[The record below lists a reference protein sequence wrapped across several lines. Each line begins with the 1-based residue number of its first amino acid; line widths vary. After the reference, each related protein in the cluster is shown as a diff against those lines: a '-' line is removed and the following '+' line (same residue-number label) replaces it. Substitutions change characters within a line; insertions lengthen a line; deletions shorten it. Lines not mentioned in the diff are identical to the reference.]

1 MILLTGSSGYI
12 GSEIVNIFEK
22 KKTKYIGIDNLSYS
36 NKKNIIN
43 KKKFYKMDFS
53 NKKVSKLIKKFSVK
67 SVVHCGAFS
76 YVLDAE
82 ANKNKYYINNV
93 LKTKRFINICK
104 KSGVENFIFLSSS
117 NVYKELNK
125 NYNEKDPTQ
134 PKNFYGKNK
143 ILIEN
148 FLKKKNFDI
157 LIILRLFNVIG
168 LSKKFYIFKFLKNDF
183 KRIFFKFIYGI
194 KKVSI
199 NYVKINNKMI
209 FPRRDF
215 IDVRD
220 VSNVVILLLRKLKIK
235 KINQT
240 FNVASGKSKS
250 LIKLYE
256 SFRKTKNFK
265 MKKMSKKELI
275 ETSGNILKLKKFLN
289 WKPKYAFESSVKSI
303 KTFAKY

>member
-1 MILLTGSSGYI
+1 
-12 GSEIVNIFEK
+12 
-22 KKTKYIGIDNLSYS
+22 
-36 NKKNIIN
+36 
-43 KKKFYKMDFS
+43 
-53 NKKVSKLIKKFSVK
+53 
-67 SVVHCGAFS
+67 
-76 YVLDAE
+76 
-82 ANKNKYYINNV
+82 
-93 LKTKRFINICK
+93 
-104 KSGVENFIFLSSS
+104 
-117 NVYKELNK
+117 
-125 NYNEKDPTQ
+125 
-134 PKNFYGKNK
+134 
-143 ILIEN
+143 
-148 FLKKKNFDI
+148 
-157 LIILRLFNVIG
+157 
-168 LSKKFYIFKFLKNDF
+168 
-183 KRIFFKFIYGI
+183 
-194 KKVSI
+194 
-199 NYVKINNKMI
+199 MI

-275 ETSGNILKLKKFLN
+275 ETSGNVLKLKKFLN

>member
-53 NKKVSKLIKKFSVK
+53 NKKVSELIKKFSVK

-93 LKTKRFINICK
+93 LKTKRFIDICK

-148 FLKKKNFDI
+148 FLKKKNFNS

-168 LSKKFYIFKFLKNDF
+168 LSKKFYIFKFLKNDYQ
-183 KRIFFKFIYGI
+183 RIFFKFIYDI

-220 VSNVVILLLRKLKIK
+220 VSNVVILILGKLKIK

-275 ETSGNILKLKKFLN
+275 ETSGNVLKLKKFLN
-289 WKPKYAFESSVKSI
+289 WKPKYDFESSVKSI
-303 KTFAKY
+303 KKFAKY

>member
-148 FLKKKNFDI
+148 FLKKKNFDS

-168 LSKKFYIFKFLKNDF
+168 LSKKFYIFKFLKNDYQ
-183 KRIFFKFIYGI
+183 RIFFKFIYGI

>member
-1 MILLTGSSGYI
+1 MILLTGSTGYI

-22 KKTKYIGIDNLSYS
+22 KKMKYIAIDNLSYS

-43 KKKFYKMDFS
+43 KKKFYKIDFS

-82 ANKNKYYINNV
+82 ANKNKYYTNNV
-93 LKTKRFINICK
+93 LKTKRFIDICK

-148 FLKKKNFDI
+148 FLKKKNFNS

-168 LSKKFYIFKFLKNDF
+168 LSKKFYIFKFLKKDYQ
-183 KRIFFKFIYGI
+183 RIFFKFIYDI

-220 VSNVVILLLRKLKIK
+220 VSNVVILLLGKLKIK

-256 SFRKTKNFK
+256 SFRKTKKFK

-275 ETSGNILKLKKFLN
+275 KTSGNVLKLKKFLN

>member
-1 MILLTGSSGYI
+1 MILLTGSTGYI

-22 KKTKYIGIDNLSYS
+22 KKTKYIAIDNLSYS

-43 KKKFYKMDFS
+43 KKKFYKIDFS

-82 ANKNKYYINNV
+82 ANKNKYYTNNV
-93 LKTKRFINICK
+93 LKTKRFIDICK

-148 FLKKKNFDI
+148 FLKKKNFNS

-168 LSKKFYIFKFLKNDF
+168 LSKKFYIFKFLKNDYQ
-183 KRIFFKFIYGI
+183 RIFFKFIYDI

-220 VSNVVILLLRKLKIK
+220 VSNVVILLLGKLKIK

-275 ETSGNILKLKKFLN
+275 ETSGNVLKLKKFLN

>member
-1 MILLTGSSGYI
+1 MILLTGSTGYI

-43 KKKFYKMDFS
+43 KKKFYKIDFS

-82 ANKNKYYINNV
+82 ANKNKYYTNNV
-93 LKTKRFINICK
+93 LKTKRFIDICK

-148 FLKKKNFDI
+148 FLKKKNFNS

-168 LSKKFYIFKFLKNDF
+168 LSKKFYIFKFLKNDYQ
-183 KRIFFKFIYGI
+183 RIFFKFIYDI

-220 VSNVVILLLRKLKIK
+220 VSNVVILLLGKLKIK

>member
-148 FLKKKNFDI
+148 FLKKKNFDS

-168 LSKKFYIFKFLKNDF
+168 LSKKFYIFKFLKNDYQ
-183 KRIFFKFIYGI
+183 RIFFKFIYGI

-275 ETSGNILKLKKFLN
+275 ETSGNVLKLKKFLN

>member
-12 GSEIVNIFEK
+12 GSEIVSIFEK
-22 KKTKYIGIDNLSYS
+22 KKTKYIAIDNLSYS

-43 KKKFYKMDFS
+43 KKKFYKLDYS
-53 NKKVSKLIKKFSVK
+53 SERVSKLIKKFSVK

-82 ANKNKYYINNV
+82 ANKKKYYKNNV

-104 KSGVENFIFLSSS
+104 KEGVKNFIFLSSS

-125 NYNEKDPTQ
+125 NYNEKDPAQ

-143 ILIEN
+143 INIEK
-148 FLKKKNFDI
+148 FLKRKNFNS

-168 LSKKFYIFKFLKNDF
+168 LSKKFYIFKFLKNDYQ
-183 KRIFFKFIYGI
+183 RIFFKFIYGI

-199 NYVKINNKMI
+199 NYIKINGKII
-209 FPRRDF
+209 FPKRDF

-220 VSNVVILLLRKLKIK
+220 VSNVVILLLKKLRIK

-240 FNVASGKSKS
+240 FNVASGKPKS
-250 LIKLYE
+250 LIELYE
-256 SFRKTKNFK
+256 SFRKAKDFK

-275 ETSGNILKLKKFLN
+275 ETSGNVFKLKKFLN
-289 WKPKYAFESSVKSI
+289 WKPKYTLESSIKSI
-303 KTFAKY
+303 KRFAKY

>member
-1 MILLTGSSGYI
+1 MILLTGSTGYI

-43 KKKFYKMDFS
+43 KKKFYKIDFS

-82 ANKNKYYINNV
+82 ANKNKYYTNNV
-93 LKTKRFINICK
+93 LKTKRFIDICK

-148 FLKKKNFDI
+148 FLKKKNFNS

-168 LSKKFYIFKFLKNDF
+168 LSKKFYIFKFLKNDYQ
-183 KRIFFKFIYGI
+183 RIFFKFIYDI

>member
-1 MILLTGSSGYI
+1 
-12 GSEIVNIFEK
+12 
-22 KKTKYIGIDNLSYS
+22 
-36 NKKNIIN
+36 
-43 KKKFYKMDFS
+43 MDFS
-53 NKKVSKLIKKFSVK
+53 NKKVSKLIEKFSVK

-143 ILIEN
+143 VLIEN
-148 FLKKKNFDI
+148 FLKKKNFDS

-168 LSKKFYIFKFLKNDF
+168 LSKKFYIFKFLKNDYQ
-183 KRIFFKFIYGI
+183 RIFFKFIYGI

-256 SFRKTKNFK
+256 GFRKTKNFK

-275 ETSGNILKLKKFLN
+275 ETSGNVLKIKKFLN
-289 WKPKYAFESSVKSI
+289 WKPKYTFESSIKSI
-303 KTFAKY
+303 KIFAKY

>member
-1 MILLTGSSGYI
+1 MILLTGSTGYI

-22 KKTKYIGIDNLSYS
+22 KKTKYIAIDNLSYS

-82 ANKNKYYINNV
+82 ANKNKYYTNNV
-93 LKTKRFINICK
+93 LKTKRFIDICK

-148 FLKKKNFDI
+148 FLKKKNFNS

-168 LSKKFYIFKFLKNDF
+168 LSKKFYIFKFLKKDYQ
-183 KRIFFKFIYGI
+183 RIFFKFIYDI

-220 VSNVVILLLRKLKIK
+220 VSNVVILLLGKLKIK

-256 SFRKTKNFK
+256 SFRKTKKFK

-275 ETSGNILKLKKFLN
+275 KTSGNVLKLKKFLN

>member
-1 MILLTGSSGYI
+1 MILLTGSTGYI

-22 KKTKYIGIDNLSYS
+22 KKTKYIAIDNLSYS

-43 KKKFYKMDFS
+43 KKKFYKIDFS

-82 ANKNKYYINNV
+82 ANKNKYYTNNV
-93 LKTKRFINICK
+93 LKTKRFIDICK

-148 FLKKKNFDI
+148 FLKKKNFNS

-168 LSKKFYIFKFLKNDF
+168 LSKKFYIFKFLKNDYQ
-183 KRIFFKFIYGI
+183 RIFFKFIYDI

-220 VSNVVILLLRKLKIK
+220 VSNVVILLLGKLKIK

-275 ETSGNILKLKKFLN
+275 KTSGNVLKLKKFLN

>member
-1 MILLTGSSGYI
+1 MILLTGSTGYI

-82 ANKNKYYINNV
+82 ANKNKYYTNNV
-93 LKTKRFINICK
+93 LKTKRFIDICK

-148 FLKKKNFDI
+148 FLKKKNFNS

-168 LSKKFYIFKFLKNDF
+168 LSKKFYIFKFLKNDYQ
-183 KRIFFKFIYGI
+183 RIFFKFIYDI

-220 VSNVVILLLRKLKIK
+220 VSNVVILLLGKLKIK

-256 SFRKTKNFK
+256 SFRKTKKFK

-275 ETSGNILKLKKFLN
+275 KTSGNVLKLKKFLN

>member
-1 MILLTGSSGYI
+1 MILLTGSTGYI
-12 GSEIVNIFEK
+12 GSEIISIFEK
-22 KKTKYIGIDNLSYS
+22 KKIKYVALDNLSYS

-148 FLKKKNFDI
+148 FLKKKNFDS

-168 LSKKFYIFKFLKNDF
+168 LSKKFYIFKFLKNDYQ
-183 KRIFFKFIYGI
+183 RIFFKFIYGI

-275 ETSGNILKLKKFLN
+275 ETSGNVLKLKKFLN

>member
-148 FLKKKNFDI
+148 FLKKKNFDS

-168 LSKKFYIFKFLKNDF
+168 LSKKFYIFKFLKNDYQ
-183 KRIFFKFIYGI
+183 RIFFKFIYGI

-256 SFRKTKNFK
+256 SFRKTKKFK

-275 ETSGNILKLKKFLN
+275 ETSGNVLKLKKFLN

>member
-22 KKTKYIGIDNLSYS
+22 KKTKYIGIDNFSYS

-53 NKKVSKLIKKFSVK
+53 NKKVSKLIEKFSVK

-143 ILIEN
+143 VLIEN
-148 FLKKKNFDI
+148 FLKKKNFDS

-168 LSKKFYIFKFLKNDF
+168 LSKKFYIFKFLKNDYQ
-183 KRIFFKFIYGI
+183 RIFFKFIYGI

-256 SFRKTKNFK
+256 GFRKTKNFK

-275 ETSGNILKLKKFLN
+275 ETSGNVLKIKKFLN
-289 WKPKYAFESSVKSI
+289 WKPKYTFESSIKSI
-303 KTFAKY
+303 KIFAKY

>member
-1 MILLTGSSGYI
+1 MILLTGSTGYI

-22 KKTKYIGIDNLSYS
+22 KKTKYIAIDNLSYS

-82 ANKNKYYINNV
+82 ANKNKYYTNNV
-93 LKTKRFINICK
+93 LKTKRFIDICK

-148 FLKKKNFDI
+148 FLKKKNFNS

-168 LSKKFYIFKFLKNDF
+168 LSKKFYIFKFLKNDYQ
-183 KRIFFKFIYGI
+183 RIFFKFIYDI

-220 VSNVVILLLRKLKIK
+220 VSNVVILLLGKLKIK

>member
-1 MILLTGSSGYI
+1 MILLTGSTGYI

-22 KKTKYIGIDNLSYS
+22 KKMKYIAIDNLSYS

-82 ANKNKYYINNV
+82 ANKNKYYTNNV
-93 LKTKRFINICK
+93 LKTKRFIDICK

-148 FLKKKNFDI
+148 FLKKKNFNS

-168 LSKKFYIFKFLKNDF
+168 LSKKFYIFKFLKKDYQ
-183 KRIFFKFIYGI
+183 RIFFKFIYDI

-220 VSNVVILLLRKLKIK
+220 VSNVVILLLGKLKIK